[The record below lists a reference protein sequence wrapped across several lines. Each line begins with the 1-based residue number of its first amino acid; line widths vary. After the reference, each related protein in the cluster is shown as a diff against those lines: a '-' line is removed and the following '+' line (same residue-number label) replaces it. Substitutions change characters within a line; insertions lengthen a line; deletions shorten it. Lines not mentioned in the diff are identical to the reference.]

1 MKSDIVIDIKA
12 SRLSLY
18 LAMLFSVKTLFI
30 KNVSE
35 SFNFS
40 LYSHYATQ
48 VIKSRERDQ
57 IAAQAFRWV

>member
-1 MKSDIVIDIKA
+1 
-12 SRLSLY
+12 
-18 LAMLFSVKTLFI
+18 VKTLFI